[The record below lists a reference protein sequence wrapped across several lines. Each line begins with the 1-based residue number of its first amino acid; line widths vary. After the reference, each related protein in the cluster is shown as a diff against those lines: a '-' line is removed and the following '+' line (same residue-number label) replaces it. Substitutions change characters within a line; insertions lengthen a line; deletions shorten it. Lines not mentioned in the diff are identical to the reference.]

1 MSLITLFKFSTIS
14 YMRQFTE
21 TKAITLLFCGFFVIL
36 CLFFLLLSLFIL
48 DNEVNLSLYL

>member
-21 TKAITLLFCGFFVIL
+21 TKAITLLFCGFF
-36 CLFFLLLSLFIL
+36 CYSLFIFFIAKS
-48 DNEVNLSLYL
+48 VHP